1 MAIDLFVFDGQ
12 YPFEELNSV
21 VVGRFYVDSEVM
33 RYSHVHQMPIVDL
46 SFLQSFHQG
55 LTVSN
60 ELKGVV
66 DPQNLEYNR
75 PLLGSFDV
83 NDTVLSSSYFVMWSV
98 CWNEIGMGYR
108 IAFGCKGSTGVLN
121 RAEWLWMVVIR
132 CSVPVFPIIH
142 TTPTY
147 PISSI
152 KHFQKHV
159 PFDTLLILLSC
170 FPKNNPLLFY
180 IPIKR

>member
-1 MAIDLFVFDGQ
+1 MDRFMQSFQSLAGYRRATVAIDLFVFDGQ

-108 IAFGCKGSTGVLN
+108 IAFGCKKVQ
-121 RAEWLWMVVIR
+121 V
-132 CSVPVFPIIH
+132 C
-142 TTPTY
+142 
-147 PISSI
+147 
-152 KHFQKHV
+152 
-159 PFDTLLILLSC
+159 
-170 FPKNNPLLFY
+170 
-180 IPIKR
+180 

>member
-1 MAIDLFVFDGQ
+1 MGRFMQSFQSLAGYRRATVAIDLFVFDGQ

-83 NDTVLSSSYFVMWSV
+83 NDTVLSSSYYVMWSV

-121 RAEWLWMVVIR
+121 RAEWLLMVVIR

-159 PFDTLLILLSC
+159 PFTTRLS
-170 FPKNNPLLFY
+170 
-180 IPIKR
+180 

>member
-12 YPFEELNSV
+12 YPFEELNNV

-33 RYSHVHQMPIVDL
+33 RYSHVYQMPVADP

-98 CWNEIGMGYR
+98 CWSGIGMGYR
-108 IAFGCKGSTGVLN
+108 IAFGYKKVQVC
-121 RAEWLWMVVIR
+121 
-132 CSVPVFPIIH
+132 
-142 TTPTY
+142 
-147 PISSI
+147 
-152 KHFQKHV
+152 
-159 PFDTLLILLSC
+159 
-170 FPKNNPLLFY
+170 
-180 IPIKR
+180 